1 MRIKNHLFFAAF
13 AVILATGG
21 AHASTVYSA
30 GTQPMSKYGQIQN
43 VQTYSSNPFW
53 TPNSPYN
60 QRMPQ
65 PVYAQGPGV
74 TTSDCQNTVS
84 NLIAAECG
92 LRNNCVGVRLSDI
105 RPTIMTRLSR
115 LPGHNYASSCAGYI
129 DSVFNQ
135 YVSDNAIANGRTG
148 TALPTA
154 TVPNPNVNK
163 QNQQFKIQNPYE
175 DKKPIWNNEPW
186 AQEIKDRKNELE
198 YLQSQNGVGSE
209 GLVHADFPAAYA
221 DLSFAER
228 MENEAAGFE
237 PWKDAKAYLTM
248 DIESEEDYV
257 TRMANIQEDRRRLE
271 YNTLGATAYCAKY
284 PDDMKWCGTNAS
296 AATSSGSSGTT
307 ADANLRNSLVE
318 RIIGAFPK

>member
-1 MRIKNHLFFAAF
+1 MRIKNHLFYAAF
-13 AVILATGG
+13 TAILATGG

-65 PVYAQGPGV
+65 PVYAQGPGL

-84 NLIAAECG
+84 NLISAECG

-105 RPTIMTRLSR
+105 RPTIMTQLSR

-129 DSVFNQ
+129 DSIFNQ
-135 YVSDNAIANGRTG
+135 YVSNNAVANGRIG
-148 TALPTA
+148 GALPTA
-154 TVPNPNVNK
+154 TVSNPTLNA
-163 QNQQFKIQNPYE
+163 QTQQFKIQNPYE
-175 DKKPIWNNEPW
+175 DKDPVWNNQPW
-186 AQEIKDRKNELE
+186 AQEMKDRKNELE
-198 YLQSQNGVGSE
+198 QLQAQNGVGSE
-209 GLVHADFPAAYA
+209 KLVNADFPTTYA
-221 DLSFAER
+221 DLSFTER

-248 DIESEEDYV
+248 DIEKEQDYV
-257 TRMANIQEDRRRLE
+257 TRMADIQEARQRMDRSRMGFKE
-271 YNTLGATAYCAKY
+271 YCAKY
-284 PDDMKWCGTNAS
+284 PGDTQYCNGKQPTAQVDPAREDMIKKI
-296 AATSSGSSGTT
+296 AT
-307 ADANLRNSLVE
+307 ALKDA
-318 RIIGAFPK
+318 KK